1 MKFKIPAI
9 ITVLLIAIFLGRPIY
24 GFYSHKGDLP
34 MLPFGQQ
41 TLAETSPVQSQVH
54 QANFAEIDARARAL
68 IHAHQ
73 QAIPSPGL
81 TAAVAIDN
89 QLVWTGQSGFADI
102 DSNVAM
108 TVESLFRIGSTS
120 KALTAAGLAR
130 LVQQGHLDLDMP
142 LREVYTN
149 LPNPNWAEITP
160 RQLASHMAGLPHY
173 GQNTD
178 LAGLLAA
185 ICLDTEVDNVHSAV
199 ALFDDSK
206 LLAKPGERFSY
217 ASWGTVLLS
226 DVIQQRLGMSYQQW
240 MQEQVFSPLKLT
252 ATMTGTQAKD
262 VANLV
267 TFYYLFPQYQQT
279 FKPWRPVDL
288 SSRLAAGGWVST
300 SRDLAL
306 FGQGFMRD
314 DFIEPEV
321 RREFWTP
328 QRLNNGEINEQNYA
342 LGWRKST
349 LDLGGEIGEIDYYHH
364 GGVSQGAQSFLIAVP
379 RFGLS
384 MALNINTKTE
394 SFTSFSKVAK
404 PLLQLF
410 IQAIK
415 A

>member
-1 MKFKIPAI
+1 MNYKIPLVVI
-9 ITVLLIAIFLGRPIY
+9 LLLSIVYMSAPLY

-41 TLAETSPVQSQVH
+41 ILPSSSPIQSQIH
-54 QANFAEIDARARAL
+54 QVDFSHIDAEARSL
-68 IHAHQ
+68 IHVHQ

-102 DSNVAM
+102 KRKKPM
-108 TVESLFRIGSTS
+108 TNDSLFRIGSTS
-120 KALTAAGLAR
+120 KALTSAGLAR
-130 LVQQGHLDLDMP
+130 LVQRGHLNLDTP
-142 LREVYTN
+142 LSEVYTA
-149 LPNPNWAEITP
+149 LPNPHWAEITP

-173 GQNTD
+173 GQNSD
-178 LAGLLAA
+178 LEGLLASMYLNKA
-185 ICLDTEVDNVHSAV
+185 VNNVHSAV
-199 ALFDDSK
+199 ALFDESR

-226 DVIQQRLGMSYQQW
+226 DVIQQRAGMSYQQW

-252 ATMTGTQAKD
+252 ATMNEAQAKD
-262 VANLV
+262 AANLV
-267 TFYYLFPQYQQT
+267 TFYYLFPQAQQT
-279 FKPWRPVDL
+279 FKPWRQVDL
-288 SSRLAAGGWVST
+288 SARLAAGGWVST

-314 DFIEPEV
+314 DFIKPEI
-321 RREFWTP
+321 RGEFWTP

-349 LDLGGEIGEIDYYHH
+349 LDLGEGIGEVDYFHH
-364 GGVSQGAQSFLIAVP
+364 GGVTKGAQSILIVVP
-379 RFGLS
+379 RYRLS

-394 SFTSFSKVAK
+394 SFSTFSKVAK
-404 PLLQLF
+404 PFLQLF